1 MKLAIITSR
10 YPKENEPY
18 NHMFVHVR
26 ALYFQSKGV
35 EVTILVPAK
44 DKITYN
50 YQGITVHENSSKEI
64 VKELA
69 SYDLLYL
76 HLLNQYPLKN
86 GGFRIYNA
94 IKKNKYPVAIYL
106 HGTDVLV
113 YPEYLSDFSWT
124 IKGIV
129 KYLYVNLW
137 NHYTMNQFLDRI
149 SNSNRYLIMTPSNWM
164 KNHTEKVFKRKF
176 DNFYAVSNGIDTELF
191 DVPFNYNNRF
201 KIVTIRP
208 LSDPKYGVDMSI
220 ELMRFLPSTY
230 TLDIYGKGHLKSKY
244 EDQIRRNNLEDR
256 VTIIEEFIERED
268 IPMLFS
274 NYGIFSAFTLF
285 DSQGVIM
292 CEAMASRLL
301 TISNDNS
308 AIKEFIIDG
317 EGGIVE
323 DDFEVLANRI
333 VSITENI
340 DKMESIVEKGRILMK
355 DINYRIQGEKE
366 LIQLNKIIECS

>member
-26 ALYFQSKGV
+26 ALYFQSRGV

-64 VKELA
+64 VNELA

-124 IKGIV
+124 VKGIV

-164 KNHTEKVFKRKF
+164 KNHTEKVFKRRF
-176 DNFYAVSNGIDTELF
+176 DNFHAVANGIDTELF

-201 KIVTIRP
+201 KILTIRP

-220 ELMRFLPSTY
+220 ELMRFLPSVY

-308 AIKEFIIDG
+308 AINEFIIDG

-333 VSITENI
+333 VSITEDI

-366 LIQLNKIIECS
+366 LIQLKKIIECS